1 MVSGE
6 MREGFT
12 LRGRF
17 VLVADSLPH
26 YNSRNAGI
34 QRHSRL
40 CQDAGVEGL
49 KQFVDELGK
58 NPSKETIREPRQV

>member
-6 MREGFT
+6 MREVFT
-12 LRGRF
+12 LHRRF
-17 VLVADSLPH
+17 VLVADSFPH

-34 QRHSRL
+34 QRQPRV
-40 CQDAGVEGL
+40 CQDTGVEGL
-49 KQFVDELGK
+49 KQFVDKLGK